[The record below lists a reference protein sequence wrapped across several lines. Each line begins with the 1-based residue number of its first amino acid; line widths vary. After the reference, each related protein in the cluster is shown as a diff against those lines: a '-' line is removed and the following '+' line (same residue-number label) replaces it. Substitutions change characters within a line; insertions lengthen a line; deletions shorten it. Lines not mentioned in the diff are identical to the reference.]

1 MEKENPELQVAYERL
16 QEILQKRKQKSV
28 AGKIV
33 NVRLGEL
40 GSFIP
45 AQKLRNP
52 ERAGKQ
58 AICLEIATP
67 DGYSIRR
74 AMILSAHPNSAIMRF
89 LNKYGDWPKVGMEV
103 RLKFDETSGFWRL
116 EL

>member
-1 MEKENPELQVAYERL
+1 MEKENELEKVYRQLEEAMRTRR
-16 QEILQKRKQKSV
+16 QKAV
-28 AGKIV
+28 TGKIV
-33 NVRLGEL
+33 NVRLGKL
-40 GSFIP
+40 ADFIP

-58 AICLEIATP
+58 AICAEIATP

-74 AMILSAHPNSAIMRF
+74 AMILSAHPNSTIMRF